1 MISNNQE
8 LENCIKDSV
17 ADSTR
22 PFHILVAE
30 DNSINQKLILRLLE
44 KMGYDAD
51 LAENGLEVLKA
62 VEKKAYHL
70 ILMDIQMPKMDG
82 MEAAKR
88 IIEKYNH
95 GKRPKIIAV
104 TACVAQ
110 GDREKF
116 LSIGMDDYISKPIN
130 IDRFKNCITYW
141 SFPADNRPNHTVQ

>member
-1 MISNNQE
+1 MTCE
-8 LENCIKDSV
+8 RD
-17 ADSTR
+17 ATGTA

-30 DNSINQKLILRLLE
+30 DNSINQKLILRLLQ

-51 LAENGLEVLKA
+51 LVENGLEVLEA
-62 VEKKAYHL
+62 VEKKTYHL

-88 IIEKYNH
+88 IIEKYNP

-104 TACVAQ
+104 TACAAQ

-116 LSIGMDDYISKPIN
+116 LGIGMDDYISKPIN
-130 IDRFKNCITYW
+130 IDRFKDCITSW
-141 SFPADNRPNHTVQ
+141 SFPAVNRPNHAAQ

>member
-1 MISNNQE
+1 MSDNQE

-17 ADSTR
+17 EDSTA

-30 DNSINQKLILRLLE
+30 DNSINQKLVMRLLE
-44 KMGYDAD
+44 KMGYNAD
-51 LAENGLEVLKA
+51 LVENGLEVLEA
-62 VEKKAYHL
+62 MEKKSYDL

-88 IIEKYNH
+88 IIEKYNP

-104 TACVAQ
+104 TACAAQ

-116 LSIGMDDYISKPIN
+116 LDIGMDDYISKPIS
-130 IDRFKNCITYW
+130 IDHFKDRIAHWSLPTVNC
-141 SFPADNRPNHTVQ
+141 PVHLAAR